1 MVEHFSIQEDSQ
13 TVVSFNVEREMGLRF
28 QAQCQARGTTP
39 AEVLTE
45 FIDFYLA
52 ATPDSSQVTSA
63 EKRTTLIEDYI
74 FKKIDDYLQDYLNE
88 KIIAYVE
95 HYLNLRFQNSEEQLI
110 SDQIENPNP
119 MSDLSSVSSNLETTE
134 TSLELPQSN
143 LKSAKELAKI
153 LGVSAP
159 YITTLNRIGELAEWG
174 WEDSGQ
180 RRGKT
185 ILYQP
190 INPPH

>member
-1 MVEHFSIQEDSQ
+1 MVEHFSIQEESQ
-13 TVVSFNVEREMGLRF
+13 TVVSFNIEREMGLRF

-63 EKRTTLIEDYI
+63 ENKTTLIEDYI
-74 FKKIDDYLQDYLNE
+74 FKKIDHYLQDHLNE
-88 KIIAYVE
+88 KISAYVE
-95 HYLNLRFQNSEEQLI
+95 HYLNLRFQNSEEKLI
-110 SDQIENPNP
+110 SDETENPNP
-119 MSDLSSVSSNLETTE
+119 ISDQSAVSSDSENTE
-134 TSLELPQSN
+134 DSLESPQFN

-190 INPPH
+190 IHPPQ

>member
-1 MVEHFSIQEDSQ
+1 MVKHSSIQKETQ
-13 TVVSFNVEREMGLRF
+13 AVVSFNIDREMGLRF

-39 AEVLTE
+39 TEVLTE

-52 ATPDSSQVTSA
+52 ATPDSA
-63 EKRTTLIEDYI
+63 RRPPADNRIALLEDYI
-74 FKKIDDYLQDYLNE
+74 FKKIDDYLQYNLNE

-95 HYLNLRFQNSEEQLI
+95 HYLNLRFQNFGEQAI
-110 SDQIENPNP
+110 ADETENPNL
-119 MSDLSSVSSNLETTE
+119 MSNQSPVSSDSENRE
-134 TSLELPQSN
+134 TSLEPPQSN

-190 INPPH
+190 IKFLH

>member
-1 MVEHFSIQEDSQ
+1 MVEHFSIQEESQ
-13 TVVSFNVEREMGLRF
+13 TVVSFHIEREMALRF
-28 QAQCQARGTTP
+28 QSQCQARGTTP
-39 AEVLTE
+39 TEVLTE

-63 EKRTTLIEDYI
+63 DNRDALIEDYI
-74 FKKIDDYLQDYLNE
+74 LKKIDNYLQAHFNE

-95 HYLNLRFQNSEEQLI
+95 HYLNLRFQNSEEKPI
-110 SDQIENPNP
+110 SNETENPNP
-119 MSDLSSVSSNLETTE
+119 ISDHSPVSFDSENRQN
-134 TSLELPQSN
+134 SIELPQCN
-143 LKSAKELAKI
+143 LKSAKELAKL

-190 INPPH
+190 INPPQ